1 MKKLLMVGA
10 MLVLGATSFAGVE
23 VELNNTSGTN
33 YSGKGTMTVGSTG
46 YAVEGVTNGTL
57 IVTPTMSEG
66 ADGTSLEFK
75 FGDLVKGSNEVAT
88 GRFKAEIVKDDGSGN
103 QVTVNLNNA
112 ITAKLETV
120 TSDGAGTTTITDKGN
135 KIEAIDL
142 KPSNGGVKFGILSY
156 ELTSQKENN
165 AGKTYE
171 VEVMT
176 TVSIDKDATY
186 TGVFSDKSARVAI
199 NVTGAWKTPGK

>member
-46 YAVEGVTNGTL
+46 YAVEGVKNGTL
-57 IVTPTMSEG
+57 VVTPTMSEG

-75 FGDLVKGSNEVAT
+75 FGDLVKGSSEVAT
-88 GRFKAEIVKDDGSGN
+88 GRFKAEIIDEN
-103 QVTVNLNNA
+103 QKLATLNGK
-112 ITAKLETV
+112 ITAKLQTV
-120 TSDGAGTTTITDKGN
+120 GLNNGTSTITDKGDKID
-135 KIEAIDL
+135 KIEL
-142 KPSNGGVKFGILSY
+142 MKPNAGGKFGTLSY
-156 ELTSQKENN
+156 ELTSKKENN

-176 TVSIDKDATY
+176 TVAIDSTTDF
-186 TGVFSDKSARVAI
+186 TGTFSDKSARVAI
-199 NVTGAWKTPGK
+199 DVANGWTKAK